1 MIKIILSALNLVL
14 QPLIALIDIPV
25 IPPEVQTIINQILGY
40 IDSGLGIVDFFCP
53 LNLIMPGL
61 NFIIALEAAYVGYR
75 LVVWVLGKIPFLSIS
90 DN

>member
-1 MIKIILSALNLVL
+1 MIKILLSAVNLVL

-25 IPPEVQTIINQILGY
+25 IPPEVQTIIDQILQY

-61 NFIIALEAAYVGYR
+61 NFIIALEAAYVGFR
-75 LVVWVLGKIPFLSIS
+75 LVMWVISKVPFLGIS
-90 DN
+90 DT